1 MGLGYF
7 NGEYMD
13 YINESAKKYKYESIN
28 WNDYLDAQLNIPQVM
43 AEKLGINTIWTN
55 ETNSYSVHS
64 EVGVVDPKNYKC
76 CADTSGKYDP
86 VVPNPLYNHRAPV
99 RRVFKDDKG
108 INRLYPTVTEIRS
121 KISKEI
127 NVKENLALYK
137 YNDGYCVCM
146 RAVDLKDVD
155 VVKNGFRTGLADT
168 VAICELTDEVHEF
181 YKKKFIEE
189 EMKMSMEQYNNLCRL
204 IKSLGGTVD
213 LDYSQYE
220 RCRIN
225 LPIEKLK
232 WIKVVL
238 PETNFD
244 KYKIPNKW
252 GYEGT
257 DIPPVV
263 NVETYNNRVVK
274 VTFADGS
281 FTKSVCSENDTFDLD
296 VGISVCIT
304 KRMMGKDGHKN
315 YNNMMR
321 KVHEQM
327 IKNAKDEVAKKAK
340 IQEEKEKRKKA
351 NERKA
356 EKKDR
361 AKKEIID
368 IQKTAMLSA
377 LEEFHS
383 KTGDD
388 GK

>member
-13 YINESAKKYKYESIN
+13 YINESVNELHTPKCVKYTYETN
-28 WNDYLDAQLNIPQVM
+28 HNDYLDAQLNISQAI
-43 AEKLGINTIWTN
+43 AEKLGIKSVCMD
-55 ETNSYSVHS
+55 ETNSYSVRS
-64 EVGVVDPKNYKC
+64 EGC
-76 CADTSGKYDP
+76 CIDIRDQYNPIAL
-86 VVPNPLYNHRAPV
+86 NPLYDHRTPK

-127 NVKENLALYK
+127 NVKENLAIYK
-137 YNDGYCVCM
+137 YNDGYYV
-146 RAVDLKDVD
+146 AKQVVDLERVD
-155 VVKNGFRTGLADT
+155 GRNAFRTGIFESE
-168 VAICELTDEVHEF
+168 AIHELEDQVFNF

-189 EMKMSMEQYNNLCRL
+189 EMKMSVEQFDNLRRL
-204 IKSLGGTVD
+204 IKSLGGTID
-213 LDYSQYE
+213 LDYSHCE
-220 RCRIN
+220 GCRIN

-281 FTKSVCSENDTFDLD
+281 FTKSVCSENDTFNLD

-321 KVHEQM
+321 KVHKQM

>member
-7 NGEYMD
+7 NGEYLD
-13 YINESAKKYKYESIN
+13 YINESAKKYKYKSIN
-28 WNDYLDAQLNIPQVM
+28 WNDYLDAQLNIPQNT
-43 AEKLGINTIWTN
+43 AEKLGIKDVWMD
-55 ETNSYSVHS
+55 ETNSYLVHS
-64 EVGVVDPKNYKC
+64 DVYK
-76 CADTSGKYDP
+76 
-86 VVPNPLYNHRAPV
+86 
-99 RRVFKDDKG
+99 
-108 INRLYPTVTEIRS
+108 
-121 KISKEI
+121 
-127 NVKENLALYK
+127 
-137 YNDGYCVCM
+137 
-146 RAVDLKDVD
+146 
-155 VVKNGFRTGLADT
+155 LADE
-168 VAICELTDEVHEF
+168 I
-181 YKKKFIEE
+181 YKLYEKKFIEE
-189 EMKMSMEQYNNLCRL
+189 EMKMSVEQFDNLRRL

-213 LDYSQYE
+213 LDYSRCGYE
-220 RCRIN
+220 GCRIN

-232 WIKVVL
+232 WIKVAL

-244 KYKIPNKW
+244 KYKIPKKW

-257 DIPPVV
+257 DIPPVT

-281 FTKSVCSENDTFDLD
+281 FTKSVCSENDTFNLD

-340 IQEEKEKRKKA
+340 IQEEKEKRKKD
-351 NERKA
+351 NEQKA

>member
-13 YINESAKKYKYESIN
+13 YINESAKKYKYKSIN
-28 WNDYLDAQLNIPQVM
+28 WNDYLDAQLNIPQNT
-43 AEKLGINTIWTN
+43 AEKLGIKAVWMD

-64 EVGVVDPKNYKC
+64 EVGVVPKNHCC
-76 CADTSGKYDP
+76 CADTSGKYNP
-86 VVPNPLYNHRAPV
+86 VVPNPLYNHRAPK
-99 RRVFKDDKG
+99 RRVFKDNKG
-108 INRLYPTVTEIRS
+108 VNRIYPTVTEIRS

-127 NVKENLALYK
+127 NVKENLAIYK
-137 YNDGYCVCM
+137 YYDGYCV
-146 RAVDLKDVD
+146 AKWVVDLKDVD
-155 VVKNGFRTGLADT
+155 GKNSFRTELFESE
-168 VAICELTDEVHEF
+168 AIHKLEEQVFNF

-189 EMKMSMEQYNNLCRL
+189 EMKMSMEQYNNLRRL
-204 IKSLGGTVD
+204 IKSLGGTID
-213 LDYSQYE
+213 FDYQYCE
-220 RCRIN
+220 WCRIN

-232 WIKVVL
+232 WIKVAL

-244 KYKIPNKW
+244 KYMGLKKW

-340 IQEEKEKRKKA
+340 IQEEKEKRRKA